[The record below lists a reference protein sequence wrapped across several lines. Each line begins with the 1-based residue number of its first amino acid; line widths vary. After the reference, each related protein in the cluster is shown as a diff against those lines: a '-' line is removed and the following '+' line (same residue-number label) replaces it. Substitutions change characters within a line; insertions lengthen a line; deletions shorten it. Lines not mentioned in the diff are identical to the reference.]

1 MKKIFK
7 DLIFYFVI
15 FIYLILL
22 FSLFPIIIITLI
34 LIKDLKSK
42 FIRRIIPVKFKN
54 NKKILVHASSAGE
67 AILAYNLFEDN
78 ANYTYFN
85 EGAFQIFKTKNVENN
100 PIPFEFFISIIIF
113 ILLNKYSTVIFIE
126 QEIWPAFLFLN
137 KLFNKKL
144 ILLNCNMYEKSFE
157 TQKKFKFF
165 FNKLFSFFDEV
176 ISKSEEDMNKVL
188 QINQHVKIQ
197 NLDNFKILSSFK
209 TIKNQNKSD
218 VCNEKS
224 ILPKRIILFSS
235 FHQQEFSIFLD
246 VVLSLREKDYFFI
259 IAPRHLDRI
268 KILTEQLEDKGISYE
283 LLSDSFYLF
292 DNSKENDVN
301 ENNIKKIFQNIIK
314 SNFQKEILIIDKYGF
329 LSDFY
334 KYSSISIIGGSF
346 NNKGGQNFV
355 EAILQKTPVI
365 IGPSYENFLDMVNIF
380 EGPWLNILNN
390 YNNKNELLLL
400 IIEKIEEILAK
411 NHKNIYI
418 NIETKILQLKKIA
431 EKQNEY
437 IQNLL

>member
-1 MKKIFK
+1 MKKIFSNP
-7 DLIFYFVI
+7 IFYLLI
-15 FIYLILL
+15 FIYLIILFLL
-22 FSLFPIIIITLI
+22 SPIIVIILL
-34 LIKDLKSK
+34 LIKDLRAK

-67 AILAYNLFEDN
+67 AILAYNLFEKN

-85 EGAFQIFKTKNVENN
+85 EGAFQIFKAKKVENN

-113 ILLNKYSTVIFIE
+113 ILLNKYRTVVFIE
-126 QEIWPAFLFLN
+126 QEIWPAFLIFN

-165 FNKLFSFFDEV
+165 FSKLFSFYDEV
-176 ISKSEEDMNKVL
+176 ISKSEEDMNKFL
-188 QINQHVKIQ
+188 EINQDVKIQ
-197 NLDNFKILSSFK
+197 NLYNFKILSSFK
-209 TIKNQNKSD
+209 TIKNNNKSD
-218 VCNEKS
+218 DDNEKS
-224 ILPKRIILFSS
+224 ILQKKIILFAS
-235 FHQQEFSIFLD
+235 FHQQEFSIFID

-259 IAPRHLDRI
+259 IAPRHIDKVKMLID
-268 KILTEQLEDKGISYE
+268 QLEDKNLTYE
-283 LLSDSFYLF
+283 LLSNSSYLF
-292 DNSKENDVN
+292 DDSKGNDTN
-301 ENNIKKIFQNIIK
+301 ENKITRIFQNIIK
-314 SNFQKEILIIDKYGF
+314 SNFQNEVLVIDKYGF

-334 KYSSISIIGGSF
+334 RYSSISIIGGSF

-355 EAILQKTPVI
+355 EAILQKNPVI
-365 IGPSYENFLDMVNIF
+365 MGPSYENFLDMLDIF
-380 EGPWLNILNN
+380 KGPWLNIINN
-390 YNNKNELLLL
+390 CNDRNELVLS
-400 IIEKIEEILAK
+400 IIEKIEKILIK
-411 NHKNIYI
+411 DYKKIYI